1 MKWAENFTVGQLFRY
16 VSYIKISNP
25 ESLCNF
31 IYDKDMLSLVVNK
44 KNKKKLLLLHRDKR
58 ENPSELLCEVSTMI
72 ITL

>member
-1 MKWAENFTVGQLFRY
+1 MKWAENFTVGKLFRY

-31 IYDKDMLSLVVNK
+31 NYDKDMLNLVINK
-44 KNKKKLLLLHRDKR
+44 KNLLLLHKDKR
-58 ENPSELLCEVSTMI
+58 ENPSELPCEVSIMI

>member
-1 MKWAENFTVGQLFRY
+1 MKWAENFTVGKLFGY

-25 ESLCNF
+25 ESLYNF

-58 ENPSELLCEVSTMI
+58 ENPSELLCEVSIII